1 MEETWRWFGPED
13 AVRLADVRQTGARGI
28 VTALHQIPYGE
39 VWSVDAIRT
48 RKAMIEADKSLGL
61 RWSVVESL
69 PIHERIKLD
78 EGDLAELFDNYRA
91 SLRNLA
97 ANGIKTLCY
106 NFMPVLDWTRTEL
119 AAPIPGGGTALRFN
133 ADEFAAFDCFI
144 LEREGAEGDHGLD
157 VLGRAH
163 AWMNRS
169 SQSDRDR
176 LLANIM
182 AGLPGAFDRYDVPGL
197 RKMLARY
204 KGTTA
209 AELRAR
215 LKRFLEEVV
224 PTAEELGIRMA
235 IHPDDPPRSLF
246 GLPRIVS
253 NEDDLAFIVDA
264 VKSPVNGITLCT
276 GSLGAGPTNDLVAIA
291 RRFAPHIHFAH
302 LRNVRKDP
310 DGSFME
316 SDHLD
321 GDVDLP
327 RVIAILLAE
336 ERRRLKAD
344 PATPP
349 IPFRPDHGHQ
359 LADDLRRPTHPGYPL
374 IGRLRG
380 LAEIR
385 GVICGLELEAEKR
398 L

>member
-1 MEETWRWFGPED
+1 
-13 AVRLADVRQTGARGI
+13 
-28 VTALHQIPYGE
+28 
-39 VWSVDAIRT
+39 
-48 RKAMIEADKSLGL
+48 
-61 RWSVVESL
+61 
-69 PIHERIKLD
+69 
-78 EGDLAELFDNYRA
+78 
-91 SLRNLA
+91 
-97 ANGIKTLCY
+97 
-106 NFMPVLDWTRTEL
+106 
-119 AAPIPGGGTALRFN
+119 
-133 ADEFAAFDCFI
+133 
-144 LEREGAEGDHGLD
+144 
-157 VLGRAH
+157 
-163 AWMNRS
+163 
-169 SQSDRDR
+169 
-176 LLANIM
+176 
-182 AGLPGAFDRYDVPGL
+182 
-197 RKMLARY
+197 
-204 KGTTA
+204 
-209 AELRAR
+209 
-215 LKRFLEEVV
+215 
-224 PTAEELGIRMA
+224 MA

-253 NEDDLAFIVDA
+253 NADDLAFIVDA

-336 ERRRLKAD
+336 EKRRLKAD